1 MRDLMIRLGIVGDM
15 LHFLWARK
23 LYWMVPMIV
32 ALILIAVLIIG
43 GSSGAAPFIY
53 SVF

>member
-1 MRDLMIRLGIVGDM
+1 MRDLMIRLGIVGDI
-15 LHFLWARK
+15 LRFLWARK
-23 LYWMVPMIV
+23 LYWLVPMIV
-32 ALILIAVLIIG
+32 ALILVAVLIIG